1 MTAETKSPHWREAT
15 VPRPELLQQ
24 IPGWPS
30 CFAIHSEPGKGGDSD
45 HPGCI
50 TKTKP
55 KTDMGYK
62 TIPKT
67 YTEKNCNSSMF
78 CLLSATD

>member
-1 MTAETKSPHWREAT
+1 MLCDTLGAGER
-15 VPRPELLQQ
+15 
-24 IPGWPS
+24 
-30 CFAIHSEPGKGGDSD
+30 GGDSD

-50 TKTKP
+50 TKIKP